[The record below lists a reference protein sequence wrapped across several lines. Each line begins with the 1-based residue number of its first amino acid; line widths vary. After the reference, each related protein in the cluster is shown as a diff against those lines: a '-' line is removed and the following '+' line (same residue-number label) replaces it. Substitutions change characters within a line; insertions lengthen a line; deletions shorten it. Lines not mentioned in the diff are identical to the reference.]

1 MTLKIGKLYS
11 CSGYYLMLY
20 SDKEAADT
28 AAATALPAATSAA
41 ARRRPRARPN
51 EGFGVE
57 FFGTTEAATAAAVA
71 AYWSKRFGKP
81 VNYCNPE
88 TPLLVLSVKEE
99 YIQVLAGD
107 HKGWIINEDW
117 LELKEIV

>member
-28 AAATALPAATSAA
+28 A